1 MPSVADLAL
10 GHQSRRIA
18 LSDRASTQALRLF
31 RRADVRNLDA
41 SWSVLAP
48 LLVDTVAEAQVSAA
62 TASAG
67 FVRSVAREQG
77 VSQGFD
83 TVIPES
89 FSNMVA
95 TGDDLGA
102 ALFTGVTTTKSYI
115 SKGVAPARAFKIGA
129 SVLAAIAKSAVND
142 MGRESDR
149 VTASSAGYT
158 RYVRVINPGACSRC
172 AILAGVGSYATA
184 FKRHP
189 ACKCTAAPIK
199 GDGDD
204 APASL
209 FNSPGEYF
217 ESLPTSEQDR
227 IFTESGA
234 QALRDGADFSAVVN
248 ARRGAYAVPVGGGKL
263 PPFGF
268 KNGKPV
274 KAYTGEGTTLRG
286 SFGRAQYRRNQ
297 EALKAPGD
305 RYRRTTTRRLTPD
318 GVYALADGD
327 REKALEL
334 LGYYGY
340 M

>member
-1 MPSVADLAL
+1 MPSVDDIAL

-18 LSDRASTQALRLF
+18 LSDRTSLAALRLF
-31 RRADVRNLDA
+31 RRADVSNLDA
-41 SWSVLAP
+41 SWNVLAP
-48 LLVDTVAEAQVSAA
+48 LLVDVVAEGQVSAA
-62 TASAG
+62 TSSASYI
-67 FVRSVAREQG
+67 RSVAREQG
-77 VSQGFD
+77 VAQGFD
-83 TVIPES
+83 TVVPEA

-115 SKGVAPARAFKIGA
+115 TRGVAPARAFEIGA

-158 RYVRVINPGACSRC
+158 RYVRVVNPGACSRC
-172 AILAGVGSYATA
+172 AILAGIGSFATA

-204 APASL
+204 APAGL
-209 FNSPGEYF
+209 FNSPAEYF
-217 ESLPTSEQDR
+217 DSLSAAEQDR
-227 IFTESGA
+227 IFTAPGA
-234 QALRDGADFSAVVN
+234 QALRDGADFSSVVN
-248 ARRGAYAVPVGGGKL
+248 ARRGAYAVPARGGKT

-268 KNGKPV
+268 RNGKPV

-297 EALKAPGD
+297 EAQKAVGD
-305 RYRRTTTRRLTPD
+305 RYRRTTTRRLTPE
-318 GVYALADGD
+318 GIYSVAGGD
-327 REKALEL
+327 RVKALKL
-334 LGYYGY
+334 LSFYGY

>member
-1 MPSVADLAL
+1 MPTVAD
-10 GHQSRRIA
+10 IA
-18 LSDRASTQALRLF
+18 LSHQAERIRLGDRTALAALKLF
-31 RRADVRNLDA
+31 RQADVRYLDA
-41 SWSVLAP
+41 SWKALAP
-48 LLVDTVAEAQVSAA
+48 MLVDVVAEAQVSTAA
-62 TASAG
+62 SSAA
-67 FVRSVAREQG
+67 FTRAVAREQG
-77 VSQGFD
+77 VAQRFD
-83 TVIPES
+83 TVVPEA
-89 FSNMVA
+89 FSNVTA
-95 TGDDLGA
+95 TGDDLGP
-102 ALFTGVTTTKSYI
+102 ALFSGVTTTKTLI
-115 SKGVAPARAFKIGA
+115 GRGITPARAFETGA
-129 SVLAAIAKSAVND
+129 ALLAAIAKSAVND

-172 AILAGVGSYATA
+172 AILAGTGSFATA

-204 APASL
+204 APAGL
-209 FNSPGEYF
+209 FNSPGDYF
-217 ESLPTSEQDR
+217 ESLPTTEQDR
-227 IFTESGA
+227 IFTTSGA

-248 ARRGAYAVPVGGGKL
+248 ARRGAYAVPARGGKL

-268 KNGKPV
+268 RNGKPV

-286 SFGRAQYRRNQ
+286 AFGRAQYRRNQ

-327 REKALEL
+327 REKAMEL
-334 LGYYGY
+334 LNFYGY

>member
-1 MPSVADLAL
+1 MPAVADLAL
-10 GHQSRRIA
+10 GHQARRIA
-18 LSDRASTQALRLF
+18 LSDRASLTALRLF
-31 RRADVRNLDA
+31 RRTDVSNLDA
-41 SWSVLAP
+41 SWNVLAP
-48 LLVDTVAEAQVSAA
+48 LIVDVVAEAQVA
-62 TASAG
+62 TAASSAG

-83 TVIPES
+83 RVIPEA
-89 FSNMVA
+89 FSNMAA
-95 TGDDLGA
+95 TGDDLSA
-102 ALFTGVTTTKSYI
+102 VMFAGVTTTKSYI
-115 SKGVAPARAFKIGA
+115 SRGVAPARAFEIGA
-129 SVLAAIAKSAVND
+129 GVLAAIAKSAIND

-172 AILAGVGSYATA
+172 AILAGGGSYATA

-204 APASL
+204 APAGL
-209 FNSPGEYF
+209 FNTPGDYF
-217 ESLPTSEQDR
+217 ESLPASEQDR
-227 IFTESGA
+227 IFTASGA
-234 QALRDGADFSAVVN
+234 QALRDGADFSQVVN
-248 ARRGAYAVPVGGGKL
+248 ARRGAYAVPARGGKL

-286 SFGRAQYRRNQ
+286 AFGRAQYRRNQ

-334 LGYYGY
+334 LSFYGY

>member
-1 MPSVADLAL
+1 MPSIADIAL

-31 RRADVRNLDA
+31 RRADVSNLDA
-41 SWSVLAP
+41 SWTVLAP
-48 LLVDTVAEAQVSAA
+48 LLVDVVAEAQVSAA
-62 TASAG
+62 TSSAG

-77 VSQGFD
+77 VPQGFD
-83 TVIPES
+83 TVVPEA
-89 FSNMVA
+89 FSNVVA

-115 SKGVAPARAFKIGA
+115 ARGVAPARAFEIGA

-172 AILAGVGSYATA
+172 AILAGTGSFATA

-204 APASL
+204 APAGL
-209 FNSPGEYF
+209 FNSPGDYF
-217 ESLPTSEQDR
+217 ESLPAAEQDR
-227 IFTESGA
+227 IFTASGA
-234 QALRDGADFSAVVN
+234 QALRDGSDFSAVVN
-248 ARRGAYAVPVGGGKL
+248 ARRGAYAVPARGGKT

-268 KNGKPV
+268 RNGKPV

-286 SFGRAQYRRNQ
+286 AFGRAQYRRNQ

-334 LGYYGY
+334 LSFYGY